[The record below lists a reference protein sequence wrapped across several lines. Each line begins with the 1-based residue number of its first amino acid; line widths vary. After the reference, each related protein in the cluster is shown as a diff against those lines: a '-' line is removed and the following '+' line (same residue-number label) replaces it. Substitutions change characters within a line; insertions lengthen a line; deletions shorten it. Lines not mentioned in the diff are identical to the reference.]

1 MKNRRIQLEEIQ
13 IEKHEKIQALD
24 QIRDAVEAK
33 NIRYQPSL
41 LQILLGQIKYLSW
54 SALGG
59 QASCLLVILGI
70 CRILENSGA
79 QLMVW
84 LGTGSVLASC
94 VGVFLMLE
102 LCRSSSFHMT
112 ELEQSC
118 YLNVKQLWCVKM
130 IIFGCLDLLVLTVL
144 IAGVSKNV
152 SCGIFSVMLYFLV
165 PFVFSSGLQLFVF
178 TIYRKDRR
186 EYLQMGAVILI
197 SILSL
202 LTINIPGLYT
212 FACLWIWGIA
222 LILGTGLL
230 AAEIMLLYQMICQG
244 DELCILDD

>member
-1 MKNRRIQLEEIQ
+1 M
-13 IEKHEKIQALD
+13 
-24 QIRDAVEAK
+24 
-33 NIRYQPSL
+33 L
-41 LQILLGQIKYLSW
+41 LRLHPGHFKRVFLGNL
-54 SALGG
+54 
-59 QASCLLVILGI
+59 
-70 CRILENSGA
+70 
-79 QLMVW
+79 
-84 LGTGSVLASC
+84 C
-94 VGVFLMLE
+94 VGAADNLFGF
-102 LCRSSSFHMT
+102 RG
-112 ELEQSC
+112 Q
-118 YLNVKQLWCVKM
+118 
-130 IIFGCLDLLVLTVL
+130 IFGCLDLLVLTVL

-230 AAEIMLLYQMICQG
+230 AAEIMLLYQMLCQG